1 MAQKVFLGTELK
13 LNINIE
19 SIGGFNMKDYDFV
32 VELYCNSLRPKKVVI
47 NKESAR
53 EVDESNY
60 VVCVDTNELGAGK
73 LECKVI
79 AYVPDGDFRDG
90 KRTEVAKLN
99 TGIEIV

>member
-1 MAQKVFLGTELK
+1 MAQKIFLGTELK

-19 SIGGFNMKDYDFV
+19 PTVGFYMKDYDFV
-32 VELYCNSLRPKKVVI
+32 VELYCNALRPKKVVI
-47 NKESAR
+47 NKEAAR

-60 VVCVDTNELGAGK
+60 VVCVDTNELGVGK
-73 LECKVI
+73 LVCKVI
-79 AYVPDGDFRDG
+79 AYVPDGDFKDG